1 MKKDEEVFQMEKKN
15 VNDNLSEKLD
25 NAGVELADDQMDT
38 VAGGYQVTDDNQ
50 TRLYRANN

>member
-1 MKKDEEVFQMEKKN
+1 MEKKN

-50 TRLYRANN
+50 TRLYRSNN